1 MYQRAHH
8 VGITVSDLAR
18 SIAFYHDTLGLPFA
32 LAPTDWAED
41 DHLPEAL
48 GVAAPVKLR
57 LAAFKVAEGGTIIEL
72 LQYALPPSERDRA
85 LLQNDVGACHI
96 ALLVDDIDAHVAQL
110 RARGVPFNS
119 VVHDIEEGPFEGW
132 RWVYFKDPDGHTIEL
147 VELRWQNQPQREAD
161 IEAYLA
167 ARAGGDPVASARA
180 EGFSPA

>member
-1 MYQRAHH
+1 MYLRAHH
-8 VGITVSDLAR
+8 VGITVSDLSR

-57 LAAFKVAEGGTIIEL
+57 LVAFRLGEGGTVIEL
-72 LQYALPPSERDRA
+72 LQYASPPSERQQA
-85 LLQNDVGACHI
+85 LVQNHVGACHVAI
-96 ALLVDDIDAHVAQL
+96 LVDDIGAHVDGL
-110 RARGVPFNS
+110 RAKGVPFNS
-119 VVHDIEEGPFEGW
+119 IVHDVEEGAFEGW

-147 VELRWQNQPQREAD
+147 VELRWQNQERREAD

-167 ARAGGDPVASARA
+167 ARAAGDRA
-180 EGFSPA
+180 APG